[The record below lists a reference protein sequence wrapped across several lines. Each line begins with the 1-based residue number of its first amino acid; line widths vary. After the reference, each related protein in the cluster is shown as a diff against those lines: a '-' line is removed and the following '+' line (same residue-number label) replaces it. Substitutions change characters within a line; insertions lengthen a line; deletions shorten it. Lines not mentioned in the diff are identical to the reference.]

1 MGYWNNLFKEKF
13 MTYVEESRDYGTS
26 TGETEKF
33 RQTRGLREIITVFFF
48 FYLLKRTFG
57 LIQYVLKSVE
67 NGNINIFKTI
77 KILMF

>member
-48 FYLLKRTFG
+48 F
-57 LIQYVLKSVE
+57 
-67 NGNINIFKTI
+67 IF
-77 KILMF
+77 